1 MKTMSVN
8 LNSFQLAKILRDKL
22 GEEQAE
28 AVVTYIEE
36 KVQEEFETKK
46 EILATKKDISDLSE
60 KLSEKMSSHFK
71 WLIGM
76 FITQM
81 AFIIALVY
89 FVLNYTK

>member
-1 MKTMSVN
+1 MTSSI
-8 LNSFQLAKILRDKL
+8 NSFQLAKILREKL

-36 KVQEEFETKK
+36 KVQEELEAKK
-46 EILATKKDISDLSE
+46 DILATKKDMSDLSE
-60 KLSEKMSSHFK
+60 KITEKMSSHFK

-81 AFIIALVY
+81 AFILGLVY
-89 FVLNYTK
+89 FILNFSK

>member
-8 LNSFQLAKILRDKL
+8 LNSFQLAKILREKL

-36 KVQEEFETKK
+36 KVQEEFNSKK
-46 EILATKKDISDLSE
+46 ELLATKRDIADLSE
-60 KLSEKMSSHFK
+60 KLTEKMSSHFK

-81 AFIIALVY
+81 AFIMALIY
-89 FVLNYTK
+89 FVLNYSK

>member
-1 MKTMSVN
+1 MTSSI
-8 LNSFQLAKILRDKL
+8 NSFQLAKILREKL

-36 KVQEEFETKK
+36 KVQEELETKK
-46 EILATKKDISDLSE
+46 DILATKKDMSELSE
-60 KLSEKMSSHFK
+60 KITEKMSSHFK

-81 AFIIALVY
+81 AFVLGLVY
-89 FVLNYTK
+89 FILNFSK